1 MGYVYLLCVAMMF
14 SFGGTCVKL
23 ISPWFGADY
32 ISFFRFLVGVLCLL
46 VLKLVKRQKFPANF
60 GQLLKMCAVWIV
72 FGAASKWLSYLTEN
86 YALTLG
92 PSYGNIV
99 TQPAQTIFITLLS
112 VFLFKD
118 KLSLKKG
125 VCIALCILGVLCI
138 SWNGYPLEAFLNQN
152 IFLTALYVLSG
163 ICAGCHV
170 LAQKK
175 IVDKMDD
182 VDSNLSIFTVA
193 AVLAAMP
200 LAPKVA
206 GGELAG
212 GRPDVL
218 CIIAILAFGF
228 TTGIGFYLNAK
239 AIALVPFY
247 MVPIVQ
253 STQVIFAIV
262 WGALFWGESI
272 TVYVVTGTVLF
283 MAGLLGL
290 EMKLPGRKTEA

>member
-1 MGYVYLLCVAMMF
+1 MGYVYLLLVAMMF

-23 ISPWFGADY
+23 ISPYFGADF
-32 ISFFRFLVGVLCLL
+32 ITFSRFFVGVLCLL
-46 VLKLVKRQKFPANF
+46 VLKALKKQKFPANF
-60 GQLLKMCAVWIV
+60 SHILKICAVWII
-72 FGAASKWLSYLTEN
+72 FGAVSKWLSYLTEN

-118 KLSLKKG
+118 KLSFKKG

-138 SWNGYPLEAFLNQN
+138 SWNGYPLEEFLNQS

-175 IVDKMDD
+175 IIDKMDN
-182 VDSNLSIFTVA
+182 VDSNLSIFAVA
-193 AVLAAMP
+193 ALLAAMP
-200 LAPKVA
+200 LVPQT
-206 GGELAG
+206 GELITV
-212 GRPDVL
+212 RPDVL
-218 CIIAILAFGF
+218 CVIAIIVFGF

-239 AIALVPFY
+239 AIALVPLY

-253 STQVIFAIV
+253 STQVIFAII
-262 WGALFWGESI
+262 WGALFFHENI
-272 TVYVVTGTVLF
+272 TVYIVVGMVMF
-283 MAGLLGL
+283 MVGLLGL
-290 EMKLPGRKTEA
+290 EMKLPSKKQEKR